1 MRPVRCAGVKKGV
14 SRLSAI
20 VGPLPRE
27 LGIAVVVTVVA
38 ALVVP
43 LLLALLTKHTAP
55 LWVVVLAALGALFVG
70 LVVGAALGGADD
82 GEGLKSKIRE
92 LESRAGELGAYETY
106 AEHVRDALGDLR
118 KVIAK
123 ELPSFSTRDFIETGI
138 FEPAH
143 KLLQRDHRDAARGDV
158 RFSILRSSGDDFV
171 MADSTG
177 LLPALGHRM
186 ERRERFRL
194 PIKGSFAGVALDHGR
209 VQWSNDL
216 SEDQRFTRHPKAED
230 DRQYES
236 IVSVPLWRAG
246 EIDGVLNVLAVRK
259 DAFSPVD
266 RTYITLLASVIDV
279 VRSLEP
285 PSDAQY

>member
-1 MRPVRCAGVKKGV
+1 MKEGLGRLAGIV
-14 SRLSAI
+14 SSWS
-20 VGPLPRE
+20 RE
-27 LGIAVVVTVVA
+27 LTI
-38 ALVVP
+38 ALVVAIVAGGVVSP
-43 LLLALLTKHTAP
+43 LVALLTKHRVHV
-55 LWVVVLAALGALFVG
+55 WVVILVGFVALVVGLVSGAALGA
-70 LVVGAALGGADD
+70 ASD
-82 GEGLKSKIRE
+82 GEGLKARISE
-92 LESRAGELGAYETY
+92 LESRTGELGEYETY

-123 ELPSFSTRDFIETGI
+123 ELPSFSMRDFIETGI

-143 KLLQRDHRDAARGDV
+143 KLLQRDHRDAERGDV
-158 RFSILRSSGDDFV
+158 RFSILYPSGDDFV
-171 MADSTG
+171 MADSAG

-186 ERRERFRL
+186 ESRQRFRL

-216 SEDQRFTRHPKAED
+216 SGDQRFTRHPKAEA

-246 EIDGVLNVLAVRK
+246 EVDGVLNVLAVRK

-279 VRSLEP
+279 ARSL
-285 PSDAQY
+285 DAAR